1 VRDFVTTLLDSVGL
15 FLLAAGVVGGMWS
28 VVGPW
33 ALSIGGVVVL
43 VGSWSVARL
52 DAGDRS

>member
-1 VRDFVTTLLDSVGL
+1 MRDFVTTLLDSVGL
-15 FLLAAGVVGGMWS
+15 LLLAAGVIGGMWF

-33 ALSIGGVVVL
+33 ALSLGGVVVL

-52 DAGDRS
+52 DGGEPS

>member
-1 VRDFVTTLLDSVGL
+1 MREFVTTFLDSVGL
-15 FLLAAGVVGGMWS
+15 LLLAAGVIGGMWS

-33 ALSIGGVVVL
+33 ALSLGGVVVL

-52 DAGDRS
+52 GGGEPS

>member
-1 VRDFVTTLLDSVGL
+1 MRDFVTTLLDSVGL